1 MPEPSIS
8 PSSAP
13 RPWPTITVCI
23 CTRDRPRYARDCL
36 AGLARQTAD
45 PARYD
50 ILVVDSG
57 SAAIVSAALATLV
70 AELGNARMIRVDEPG
85 ISRARNAGA
94 AAARGDYIAYIDDDA
109 IPAEDWVAQMLCA
122 IAETGG
128 MPALIGGRIL
138 PLWEAPLPGWWPARL
153 RGVLS
158 IIETEGRGPYRGK
171 SVPAGLEPY
180 GTNMVVHVA
189 TMRSVGGFVTR
200 IGRNGRVPL
209 SDEDVQLAWRLQDAG
224 YAAHFDSRIVVHH
237 QIQAARLTPDWLL
250 SRMYWQGASSVMTRR
265 LLGEHG
271 HVWWK
276 LPRRLSVALLFLP
289 AALLPRHSAR
299 LLALRWRFAY
309 SLGFVRA
316 ALARMNA

>member
-1 MPEPSIS
+1 MSEPPAS
-8 PSSAP
+8 
-13 RPWPTITVCI
+13 RPWPTITVCL
-23 CTRDRPRYARDCL
+23 CTRDRPGYVRDCL
-36 AGLARQTAD
+36 AGLAVQTAD

-50 ILVVDSG
+50 ILIVDSG
-57 SAAIVSAALATLV
+57 SSGTTPALLAAMV
-70 AELGNARMIRVDEPG
+70 AQQGNARLIRVDEPG

-109 IPAEDWVAQMLCA
+109 IAAPDWVAQMLCA
-122 IAETGG
+122 ITGTGG
-128 MPALIGGRIL
+128 VPALIGGRIL

-158 IIETEGRGPYRGK
+158 IIETEGRGPYRDK

-180 GTNMVVHVA
+180 GANMVVHVA
-189 TMRSVGGFVTR
+189 TMRSVGGFATG

-224 YAAHFDSRIVVHH
+224 YAVHFDSRIVVHH

-250 SRMYWQGASSVMTRR
+250 SRMYWQGASTVMTRR

-271 HVWWK
+271 NVWRA

-289 AALLPRHSAR
+289 AALLPRRSAR
-299 LLALRWRFAY
+299 LFALRWRLAY

-316 ALARMNA
+316 ALARLNA